1 MTRNLSTLAWPVAH
15 LGIAIEA
22 LARKCGLRPRAV
34 AVPTAPEQIAHDKD
48 ALTQWIETAAAWLGV
63 EAEPLAVRHQEVQPL
78 LNNPGPALLRLPDN
92 GVRFLLLLGNRCGT
106 VSILRP
112 DLGIERLSP
121 MMIRDFLCQ
130 PLEATLVPEVDA
142 GLADADISGERQKQA
157 RTAMLSE
164 RLRDHLVS
172 DCWFLHLTPGASF
185 WAQLQQARLPQHILL
200 LASMHTAQ
208 YVLWILS
215 WWLIGRAAL
224 EGWFDY
230 GWLLGWGLL
239 LLTLVPFLLLTTW
252 LQGVVAIGGGVLL
265 KRRLLYG
272 ALCLRPEEI
281 RHQGVGQF
289 LGRVIES
296 EAVESLALSG
306 GFLALVAAIELAIS
320 IVVLGLGAGG
330 VLHALLLLGWIVVTL
345 LLSRRYFEHRQ
356 DWAKKRLRMTQDLVE
371 HMVGHRTRLVQEPR
385 EHWHDA
391 EDQTLERYLETSEK
405 MDHSAALLMAFV
417 PRGWLVVGFL
427 GLVRIFLIGGAT
439 PVALAIALGG
449 ILLANQALRRLA
461 VGLANIADAAISW
474 RQVAQLFNAAA
485 RPPLLSPPLFT
496 FSRYA
501 PESNGRCKI
510 EAHDLVFQYQDRS
523 DPVLRGCNLTIGS
536 GERLLLEG
544 TSGGGKSTF
553 ASLLSGMR
561 SPHSGLLL
569 LDGLDRNTLGEDGWR
584 RRIVAAPQFHENH
597 VLTETFAFNL
607 LMGRR
612 WPPREEDL
620 KEAETVCHELGLG
633 GLLGRMPA
641 GLQQMVGETGW
652 QLSHGERSRLYI
664 ARALLQGSGLIILD
678 ESFAALDPET
688 LRQSLS
694 CILRRAPTLMVIAHP

>member
-1 MTRNLSTLAWPVAH
+1 MTRDLSTLAWPVAH

-22 LARKCGLRPRAV
+22 LARESGLQPRAV
-34 AVPTAPEQIAHDKD
+34 PLPAAPEQISHDRD
-48 ALTQWIETAAAWLGV
+48 ALTQWIETASAWLGV
-63 EAEPLAVRHQEVQPL
+63 DAEPVALRYQEVQAL
-78 LNNPGPALLRLPDN
+78 LSNPGPALLRLKDN
-92 GVRFLLLLGNRCGT
+92 DVRFLLLLGSRHRT
-106 VSILRP
+106 VSVLRP
-112 DLGIERLSP
+112 DLGIEFLSP
-121 MMIRDFLCQ
+121 TLIRDFLCQ
-130 PLEATLVPEVDA
+130 PLEAFLVPEVDA
-142 GLADADISGERQKQA
+142 GLADADISEQRQEQA
-157 RTAMLSE
+157 RAAMLSE
-164 RLRDHLVS
+164 RLRDQPVS
-172 DCWFLHLTPGASF
+172 ECWFLHLTPGANF
-185 WAQLQQARLPQHILL
+185 WAQLRLARLPQRILL
-200 LASMHTAQ
+200 LASMHTVQ

-239 LLTLVPFLLLTTW
+239 LLTLVPFQLLTTW
-252 LQGVVAIGGGVLL
+252 LQGVIAIGGGVLL

-281 RHQGVGQF
+281 RNQGVGQF

-320 IVVLGLGAGG
+320 IIVLGAGAGG

-345 LLSRRYFEHRQ
+345 VLSRRYFEHRQ
-356 DWAKKRLRMTQDLVE
+356 DWAKTRLRMTQDLVE

-391 EDQTLERYLETSEK
+391 DDQTLERYLETSEK
-405 MDHSAALLMAFV
+405 MDHSGAVLLAFV

-427 GLVRIFLIGGAT
+427 GLVRVFVMRGAT
-439 PVALAIALGG
+439 PVSLAIALGG
-449 ILLANQALRRLA
+449 ILLANRALTRLA
-461 VGLANIADAAISW
+461 AGLENIADAAISW
-474 RQVAQLFNAAA
+474 RQVAQLFSAAA
-485 RPPLLSPPLFT
+485 RPPLVSPPIFT
-496 FSRYA
+496 FTRYA
-501 PESNGRCKI
+501 PESNGRRLV

-553 ASLLSGMR
+553 TSLLTGMR
-561 SPHSGLLL
+561 SQHSGLLL

-597 VLTETFAFNL
+597 VFTETLAFNL

-620 KEAETVCHELGLG
+620 KEAETMCRELGLG